1 MTSMRRLERTFWRWC
16 RFNDRFMDRFGDNHV
31 ESSGWKRAFY
41 RRDRERLR
49 RNFQPVAEEEGA

>member
-1 MTSMRRLERTFWRWC
+1 MRRLERTFWRWC
-16 RFNDRFMDRFGDNHV
+16 RFNDRFTDRFGDNHV